1 MDIKEY
7 KECKIQEMNKLSDL
21 IQINLDNLSTKIQE
35 LKQSFN
41 NSNSNTYFNIKHLD
55 KWQCEI
61 LESIASDI
69 TRHNSELWTIGK
81 CIQELNS
88 LCKDK

>member
-7 KECKIQEMNKLSDL
+7 KECKIKEMNNLSDL

-55 KWQCEI
+55 KWHCRI
-61 LESIASDI
+61 I
-69 TRHNSELWTIGK
+69 
-81 CIQELNS
+81 
-88 LCKDK
+88 